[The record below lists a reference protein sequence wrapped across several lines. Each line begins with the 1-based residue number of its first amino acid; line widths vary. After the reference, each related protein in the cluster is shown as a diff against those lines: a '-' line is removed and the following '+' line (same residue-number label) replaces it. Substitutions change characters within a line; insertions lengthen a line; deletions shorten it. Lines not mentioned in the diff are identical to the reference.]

1 MRGLRILVAPA
12 GASEGFGRSFGN
24 QQRTAGNSQPMIV
37 ATLAEA
43 YALLDLKNPN
53 FEPVEQS

>member
-1 MRGLRILVAPA
+1 VRGLRILVAPA

-24 QQRTAGNSQPMIV
+24 QQRTEGNSEPVVV

-43 YALLDLKNPN
+43 YSLLGLENPD